1 MSKHHNVM
9 SEEFKEELAKEIG
22 VYDTVQREGWGS
34 VSSRDCGNLVSAA
47 IRYAEKNFES
57 QNHQ

>member
-1 MSKHHNVM
+1 MNKRKNVM

-22 VYDTVQREGWGS
+22 VYDTVKREGWGS

-47 IRYAEKNFES
+47 IRYA
-57 QNHQ
+57 QNVYKQNNNL

>member
-1 MSKHHNVM
+1 MSKHHSVM
-9 SEEFKEELAKEIG
+9 SEEFKNELAKEIG

-47 IRYAEKNFES
+47 IRYAEKIYE
-57 QNHQ
+57 QNNH

>member
-1 MSKHHNVM
+1 MSKRRNVM
-9 SEEFKEELAKEIG
+9 SEDFKEELAKEIG
-22 VYDTVQREGWGS
+22 VYDTVKREGWGS

-47 IRYAEKNFES
+47 IRYAEKVYE

>member
-1 MSKHHNVM
+1 MSRHKNVM

-22 VYDTVQREGWGS
+22 VYDTVKREGWGS

-47 IRYAEKNFES
+47 IRYAEKIYE
-57 QNHQ
+57 QNNH